1 MLYYKTTL
9 IHKQDQRQDEK
20 LTSFLEQN
28 GSNHCTGAQHY
39 TGERTPPQFQPENV
53 KIHSNLL
60 KMKSCQEP
68 SFLPIF
74 QNFAQFM
81 IFFHI

>member
-20 LTSFLEQN
+20 LTSFSEQN
-28 GSNHCTGAQHY
+28 DSNHCTGAQHY
-39 TGERTPPQFQPENV
+39 TGERSPPQFQPENV

-60 KMKSCQEP
+60 KMKSCQES
-68 SFLPIF
+68 SFLTFFLLIF
-74 QNFAQFM
+74 RNFAQS
-81 IFFHI
+81 

>member
-20 LTSFLEQN
+20 LTSFSEQN
-28 GSNHCTGAQHY
+28 DSTHCTGAQHY

-53 KIHSNLL
+53 KIHSNLSDEDL
-60 KMKSCQEP
+60 IRTLISPISLP
-68 SFLPIF
+68 SF
-74 QNFAQFM
+74 
-81 IFFHI
+81 HI